1 MAKTAVE
8 KYAAQKRYSKRITN
22 KEDLDFLFNA
32 SIDECNRLS
41 FIMECFGDF
50 NGKRRFQ
57 PYDIITVPPGVYG
70 KPDKKNKNS
79 FTTTV
84 GLFVFNRA
92 FIEKDLIDICG
103 YVSEPVTKKLFG
115 KLNKKISYALMEDDI
130 ELDALKRFILLTQK
144 FQAYVDILSPT
155 FTPAMLTMSS
165 KLQPLNDELWKK
177 YEKEIAAGDTKIASI
192 IDKELIKKSKELLA
206 EDPSTDM
213 INSGAKP
220 NWDNNYRHLWASIG
234 ASRNSDPN
242 LGEFSILKGNYMD
255 GVSRE
260 EYAKFADS
268 MVGGPYARA
277 KKTEVGGAWEKMIV
291 RAFQHCVIDTSVEDC
306 GTKRTLPVTFN
317 DKNIDDW
324 MYSYYVEGSKLI
336 EINSKNKDS
345 LIGKTKQVR
354 WTGFCEHTK
363 GFCKTCSGNLFTK
376 LGIVN
381 VGVSSYCIASK
392 IKLLS
397 MKSFHDSSVKIA
409 TMSSYGYAKIFGGAK

>member
-1 MAKTAVE
+1 
-8 KYAAQKRYSKRITN
+8 
-22 KEDLDFLFNA
+22 
-32 SIDECNRLS
+32 
-41 FIMECFGDF
+41 
-50 NGKRRFQ
+50 
-57 PYDIITVPPGVYG
+57 
-70 KPDKKNKNS
+70 
-79 FTTTV
+79 
-84 GLFVFNRA
+84 
-92 FIEKDLIDICG
+92 
-103 YVSEPVTKKLFG
+103 
-115 KLNKKISYALMEDDI
+115 
-130 ELDALKRFILLTQK
+130 
-144 FQAYVDILSPT
+144 
-155 FTPAMLTMSS
+155 
-165 KLQPLNDELWKK
+165 
-177 YEKEIAAGDTKIASI
+177 
-192 IDKELIKKSKELLA
+192 
-206 EDPSTDM
+206 
-213 INSGAKP
+213 
-220 NWDNNYRHLWASIG
+220 
-234 ASRNSDPN
+234 
-242 LGEFSILKGNYMD
+242 MD

-306 GTKRTLPVTFN
+306 GTKRTLSVTFT

-376 LGIVN
+376 LGISN

-397 MKSFHDSSVKIA
+397 MKAFHDSSVKTT
-409 TMSSYGYAKIFGGAK
+409 TMKDYGYAKIFGGAK

>member
-1 MAKTAVE
+1 MAKSAIE
-8 KYAAQKRYSKRITN
+8 KYAAQKRFSKRITN

-50 NGKRRFQ
+50 NGKRRFH

-92 FIEKDLIDICG
+92 FIEKDLIDVCG
-103 YVSEPVTKKLFG
+103 YVSQPVTKKLFG
-115 KLNKKISYALMEDDI
+115 KLNKKISYALMEDNI

-165 KLQPLNDELWKK
+165 KLKPLKDELWKK
-177 YEKEIAAGDTKIASI
+177 YEKEIAAGDTKTASI
-192 IDKELIKKSKELLA
+192 IDDILVKKSKELLA
-206 EDPSTDM
+206 GDPSVDM
-213 INSGAKP
+213 LESGAKP
-220 NWDNNYRHLWASIG
+220 NWGNNYRHLWASIG

-277 KKTEVGGAWEKMIV
+277 KKTEVGGSWEKMIV
-291 RAFQHCVIDTSVEDC
+291 RACSGIFIDETCEDC
-306 GTKRTLPVTFN
+306 GTKRTLEITFN

-324 MYSYYVEGSKLI
+324 MYSYYVEGGKLI
-336 EINSKNKDS
+336 EITSKNRDS
-345 LIGKTKQVR
+345 LIGKTKHVR
-354 WTGFCEHTK
+354 YTGLCEDEK
-363 GFCKTCSGNLFTK
+363 GFCKTCSGTLFTR
-376 LGIVN
+376 LGIKN
-381 VGVSSYCIASK
+381 IGVASYSLASK
-392 IKLLS
+392 IKLIS
-397 MKSFHDSSVKIA
+397 MKSFHDSSIKTT
-409 TMSSYGYAKIFGGAK
+409 TMEEYGYSKIFGGAK